1 MDHPIDGVA
10 ERVQDARPSAD
21 SARATAGSA
30 AAGLRQAAGTLP
42 TRIAGAESANR
53 ARGLVHM
60 QPLTAVLGAGLLGL
74 GVGWLIGRRR

>member
-21 SARATAGSA
+21 PATAGM
-30 AAGLRQAAGTLP
+30 RQASGAWP
-42 TRIAGAESANR
+42 ARIAGGEPANR

-60 QPLTAVLGAGLLGL
+60 QPLSAVLGAGLLGL
-74 GVGWLIGRRR
+74 GIGWLIGRRR

>member
-21 SARATAGSA
+21 PARTTAGL
-30 AAGLRQAAGTLP
+30 GQAAGAWP
-42 TRIAGAESANR
+42 ARIAGAEPANR

-60 QPLTAVLGAGLLGL
+60 QPLSAVLGAGLLGL
-74 GVGWLIGRRR
+74 GIGWLIGRRR